1 MAKLSIKKSAAS
13 VSSTKVASVASATSP
28 VVQSPAQ
35 LRFTS
40 SMSKIKTTGDKKADQ
55 IATAVVTRIF
65 SKELKMVGTPE
76 DGFKGKIGKTV
87 VKLSTVK
94 MGKSNRYILSVGPV
108 EIGGAYASKAFSY
121 ATTQNKPQAPGK
133 TYDQDA
139 LDSVLE
145 LL

>member
-1 MAKLSIKKSAAS
+1 MAKSIKKNASATTP
-13 VSSTKVASVASATSP
+13 STKVASVANTAAP

-40 SMSKIKTTGDKKADQ
+40 SMSKIKTTGDKKADK

-76 DGFKGKIGKTV
+76 DGFKGKIGKTL

-108 EIGGAYASKAFSY
+108 EIGGAYASKAFTY
-121 ATTQNKPQAPGK
+121 ATTQNKPQAPSK

>member
-108 EIGGAYASKAFSY
+108 EIGGQYASKAFSY